1 LKLWIATV
9 ALFALTAGALVAGLT
24 SAEGDGD
31 HPVTQPAPGQPTVSV
46 ISPRNGSIQPSHAV
60 VVKVDVRNFHLAPRQ
75 FGSVPQLG
83 EGHIRF
89 ALNRVPDCV
98 EKAKLERALN
108 RPTSSGRLI
117 GRSYDFPRY
126 SGPNGV
132 LAQRT
137 GTVSLY
143 SPATRPQIF
152 YQRLPRGFYRLVITL
167 AENNGASTPFH
178 AVTTFEIVRDPGSP
192 APPEKDC
199 RGKVS
204 SVAAAEAIR

>member
-1 LKLWIATV
+1 LKLWIAIAALLAV
-9 ALFALTAGALVAGLT
+9 AAGALVGVLT
-24 SAEGDGD
+24 SGEGDGRSQL
-31 HPVTQPAPGQPTVSV
+31 TEPAPGQPAVSV
-46 ISPRNGSIQPSHAV
+46 ISPRNGSTQPSHAV
-60 VVKVDVRNFHLAPRQ
+60 VVKVDIGNFHLAPRQ
-75 FGSVPQLG
+75 FGEAPQLG

-117 GRSYDFPRY
+117 GRSYDYPKY
-126 SGPNGV
+126 SGPNGL

-137 GTVSLY
+137 GTAGLY
-143 SPATRPQIF
+143 SPATEPQIF

-178 AVTTFEIVRDPGSP
+178 AVTTFEIVRDPRRP
-192 APPEKDC
+192 APPAKDC
-199 RGKVS
+199 KGVS
-204 SVAAAEAIR
+204 SAAAAEAIR